1 MKNIDFPASDTGIL
15 LVNLGT
21 PDSPKSKDVK
31 TFLQQMLTD
40 KYLITGSSLKR
51 KFLVNYIIIPA
62 RLSKSTAAYKSVW
75 TEEGSPLKTGMI
87 NVAESLSQT
96 INMPVNIAMRYGN
109 PSIEAAFREFQ
120 EKEINNIIIIPF
132 YPHFTL
138 STYVTMEEEIER
150 IATQYKD
157 IKYKITNP
165 LALDKNYLNGFT
177 SFINE
182 YIIQEIEIT
191 EPENK
196 ERDADENI
204 SEDKL
209 KENQLN
215 SDNTDNAGN
224 AEPEEIANEISE
236 SDISEQGSSESSEHK
251 INSDIRSEI
260 PFSSFEQEIFAE
272 RKTISSEEE
281 IMINEANQKE
291 TAEKEDNKK
300 INVTLAEEKTEKEK
314 EKSDNINQ
322 EKDKVSHEPEIR
334 KETIKK
340 EFDHILFSFHGVPVS
355 HINIVAGHKECCF
368 DESCQIKGLNYKCD
382 KKCYWKQCHVTAKH
396 ILENSLLAG
405 NTFSVAFQSRVG
417 KTPWIEPDL
426 SSTLQKLAK
435 EGKKNILII
444 PASFPVDCVETT
456 YELSKTAEE
465 EFISHGGKSFEIL
478 PALNSYEGWI
488 ESLSKIVESYK

>member
-1 MKNIDFPASDTGIL
+1 
-15 LVNLGT
+15 
-21 PDSPKSKDVK
+21 
-31 TFLQQMLTD
+31 MLFR
-40 KYLITGSSLKR
+40 SLA
-51 KFLVNYIIIPA
+51 I
-62 RLSKSTAAYKSVW
+62 
-75 TEEGSPLKTGMI
+75 
-87 NVAESLSQT
+87 
-96 INMPVNIAMRYGN
+96 
-109 PSIEAAFREFQ
+109 
-120 EKEINNIIIIPF
+120 
-132 YPHFTL
+132 
-138 STYVTMEEEIER
+138 
-150 IATQYKD
+150 
-157 IKYKITNP
+157 
-165 LALDKNYLNGFT
+165 DKNYLNVYT
-177 SFINE
+177 SYINE

-191 EPENK
+191 KQEKK
-196 ERDADENI
+196 EREADKNI

-300 INVTLAEEKTEKEK
+300 INLSAVEEKGDKEKEDNKKINVTLAEEKTEKEK

-382 KKCYWKQCHVTAKH
+382 KKCYWKKCHVTAKH
-396 ILENSLLAG
+396 IFDNSLPEG
-405 NTFSVAFQSRVG
+405 NTLSVAF
-417 KTPWIEPDL
+417 
-426 SSTLQKLAK
+426 
-435 EGKKNILII
+435 
-444 PASFPVDCVETT
+444 
-456 YELSKTAEE
+456 
-465 EFISHGGKSFEIL
+465 
-478 PALNSYEGWI
+478 
-488 ESLSKIVESYK
+488 